1 MNGSDVEKLA
11 EPNATDD
18 FVVVNR
24 SQLQELIYRKS
35 SVVVGA
41 YRITQLDDGTVWIGE
56 RDGGEGGQFKNFEEC
71 LDEFYRRHF

>member
-1 MNGSDVEKLA
+1 MTDKLT
-11 EPNATDD
+11 EPNATDE

-24 SQLQELIYRKS
+24 NQLQELIHRKS

-41 YRITQLDDGTVWIGE
+41 YRITQLDDGSVWIGA

-71 LDEFYRRHF
+71 LDQFYREHF

>member
-1 MNGSDVEKLA
+1 MTDKLT
-11 EPNATDD
+11 EPNATDE

-24 SQLQELIYRKS
+24 SQLQELIHRKS

-41 YRITQLDDGTVWIGE
+41 YRITQLDDGSVWIGA

-71 LDEFYRRHF
+71 LDQFYREHF